1 MNGGQDLGGV
11 QGFGPVVPEPN
22 EPWFHA
28 EWERRAFAITLGCGF
43 LGRWNLDMS
52 RYYRENRSPAD
63 YYNSGYYE
71 LWFKALERLVVD
83 RGLVSEEEL
92 RSGKPAG
99 PRDPAL
105 SVPGPQRACELL
117 ALGSSARVD
126 VEVPARFAVG
136 ARVRVKNLHPM
147 GHTRMP
153 RYCRGHV
160 GTVEIDHGVYVFPDS
175 HAMDQGKQ
183 PQHCYNV
190 RFSAGELWG
199 HAGPDTVRIDLW
211 DDYLEPA

>member
-11 QGFGPVVPEPN
+11 QGFGPVVREEN

-43 LGRWNLDMS
+43 LGRWNIDMS

-63 YYNSGYYE
+63 YYNTSYYA
-71 LWFKALERLVVD
+71 LWFEALEKLVVD
-83 RGLVSEEEL
+83 RGLVSGEEL
-92 RSGKPAG
+92 RSGRASG
-99 PRDPAL
+99 PRDPGL
-105 SVPGPQRACELL
+105 QPLGPQRACHLL
-117 ALGSSARVD
+117 SLGTSARVE
-126 VEVPARFAVG
+126 VSVPARFAVG
-136 ARVRVKNLHPM
+136 QRVRVKNLHPT

-153 RYCRGHV
+153 RYCRGRV
-160 GTVEIDHGVYVFPDS
+160 GVIEIDHGVYVFPDT
-175 HAMDQGKQ
+175 HALDQGKN

-190 RFSAGELWG
+190 RFTAAELWG
-199 HAGPDTVRIDLW
+199 QAGPDTVRIDLW